1 MPQLQTTAKDKA
13 TPFSTLPNISLPI
26 DKSTTKPDIVVPPTK
41 SKSHISK
48 IAKVRHLLIK
58 KEEPQNTKLTN
69 DAQTVQ
75 WGAIVG
81 FVCGILSLFVSAL
94 IFGLLAIIF
103 SGIALGAISKNSD
116 RYAGRGLAI
125 AGLVLGIIALAV
137 VILLIGA
144 MV

>member
-1 MPQLQTTAKDKA
+1 M
-13 TPFSTLPNISLPI
+13 
-26 DKSTTKPDIVVPPTK
+26 
-41 SKSHISK
+41 
-48 IAKVRHLLIK
+48 
-58 KEEPQNTKLTN
+58 
-69 DAQTVQ
+69 
-75 WGAIVG
+75 
-81 FVCGILSLFVSAL
+81 SAL

-116 RYAGRGLAI
+116 RFAGRGLAI